1 MRICIDA
8 RKYFDYGI
16 GTYLRNIIDQFA
28 KISSP
33 HQFFLL
39 AAPDDINN
47 LPKFPENISVIREAA
62 GKYSMREH
70 LAIPAKLRKLKVDLY
85 HSPHYVVPLVKV
97 KPTLTVISD
106 LIHLRFK
113 ANLKRVGAYTYA
125 KFMIKHALK
134 SSDSVVTISEWS
146 KNDILQLGDFRKS
159 DINVIYGAVDDR
171 FQKITDDAILGAVF
185 EKVNIPDQYILYTGA
200 FKEHKNITRLIQAFS
215 RLKRKQCP
223 FLILA
228 GDRLEKYKHLQALI
242 KELGLQKNIINP
254 GWLNSEEFIA
264 LYSGAAAFVFPSLY
278 EGFGLSP
285 LEAMKC
291 RTAVVS
297 SEAACM
303 PEILGEAALYFDP
316 YSVKDMAGKIR
327 DVLGDDKLRQG
338 LIKEGAAQVQK
349 YSWRRSANKY
359 LELYE
364 NI

>member
-1 MRICIDA
+1 MKICIDA
-8 RKYFDYGI
+8 RKYFDFGI

-39 AAPDDINN
+39 AAPDDIKN

-62 GKYSMREH
+62 GKYSIREQ
-70 LAIPAKLRKLKVDLY
+70 LAIPAKLRKLEVDLY
-85 HSPHYVVPLVKV
+85 HSPHYVVPLVKT

-113 ANLKRVGAYTYA
+113 SNLKRAGAYTYA

-134 SSDSVVTISEWS
+134 SSNSVVTISQWS
-146 KNDILQLGDFRKS
+146 KNDILQLYNFQKS

-171 FQKITDDAILGAVF
+171 FHKITDDTILRAVF
-185 EKVNIPDQYILYTGA
+185 EKVDIPDKYILYTGA
-200 FKEHKNITRLIQAFS
+200 FKEHKNIARLIQAFF
-215 RLKRKQCP
+215 RLKREQCP

-242 KELGLQKNIINP
+242 NELDLQKSIINP

-291 RTAVVS
+291 QTPVVS
-297 SEAACM
+297 SDAACM

-316 YSVKDMAGKIR
+316 YSVEDMAGKIR
-327 DVLGDDKLRQG
+327 DVLGDKKLRRA
-338 LIKEGAAQVQK
+338 LIEEGAAQVQK
-349 YSWRRSANKY
+349 YSWQRSANKY

>member
-39 AAPDDINN
+39 AAPDDIKN
-47 LPKFPENISVIREAA
+47 LPKFPGNFSVIKESA
-62 GKYSMREH
+62 GKYSLREH
-70 LAIPAKLRKLKVDLY
+70 LTIPAKLRKLEVDLY
-85 HSPHYVVPLVKV
+85 HSPHYVVPLVKA

-106 LIHLRFK
+106 LIHLHFK

-134 SSDSVVTISEWS
+134 SSDSVVTISQWS
-146 KNDILQLGDFRKS
+146 KNDILQLGYFRKS

-171 FQKITDDAILGAVF
+171 FRKITDAAILGAVF
-185 EKVNIPDQYILYTGA
+185 KKVNIPDKYILYTGA
-200 FKEHKNITRLIQAFS
+200 FKEHKNIARLIQAFS
-215 RLKRKQCP
+215 RLKRQQCP

-242 KELGLQKNIINP
+242 NELDLQKNIINA
-254 GWLNSEEFIA
+254 GWLNLEEFIA

-291 RTAVVS
+291 RTPVVS
-297 SEAACM
+297 SDAACM

-316 YSVKDMAGKIR
+316 YSVEDMAGKIG
-327 DVLGDDKLRQG
+327 DVLGDDKLRGG
-338 LIKEGAAQVQK
+338 LIEAGAAQVQK